1 MNSYGFFYKNIN
13 MYAEI
18 TQPALL
24 FSYFVAAYIRIWLI
38 FSDYQEVIAEHIEVS
53 TPINSWKR
61 GMCIC

>member
-1 MNSYGFFYKNIN
+1 